1 MVLLLLTSFAFVDG
15 DFVAAVPVFVPF
27 AAEAVP
33 VVFFS
38 PTLFFEAGAPVEPVG
53 VLVAAAVG
61 VLFLTAAAGVFLDTP
76 LVGGLDVPFDRR
88 LWTVLGRGAEV
99 VFPAVEVVLP
109 AVVVLG
115 LDLSKALLDELA
127 L

>member
-27 AAEAVP
+27 VAEA

-38 PTLFFEAGAPVEPVG
+38 PTLFFEAGAPVG

-99 VFPAVEVVLP
+99 VFPAVEVVLL
-109 AVVVLG
+109 AAVVLG